1 MLVQTPRLLPAPD
14 EVMEGTR
21 GLTPGSLMSEFVKD
35 HHTLKLRAGIVV
47 HEADQLAVEEP
58 LEIRLGGRRFTLTMR
73 TPGHDEELAAG
84 FLLAEGF
91 INSRE
96 ELGEIRRLRDSQGR
110 PEPNALDVVLNV
122 PSAGLRERLQRNFN
136 ISSSCGVCGKTSIE
150 ALQRRIEPL
159 KSSTRLSASALF
171 KMPALMR
178 EAQAVFSATGGLHA
192 AALFELNSERVFHG
206 PAAPLYTDEN
216 PIPPPDQGEVSWGS
230 SESSIFREEQG
241 DGAVLAG
248 EGLGEA
254 SDRSAHN
261 TSYQDVRLIVLRED
275 VGRHNAV
282 DKILGY
288 ALLHNMVP
296 LHRNAMM
303 VSGRLSF
310 EIVQKAAAAGIAILC
325 AVSAPSSLAVELAEE
340 VGMTLVGFLREPN
353 FNIYTG
359 QERIVC

>member
-1 MLVQTPRLLPAPD
+1 
-14 EVMEGTR
+14 
-21 GLTPGSLMSEFVKD
+21 MSDFVKN
-35 HHTLKLRAGIVV
+35 HRALKWRAGIAVSEV
-47 HEADQLAVEEP
+47 DYLAVEEP

-110 PEPNALDVVLNV
+110 PDPNALDVVLNV

-150 ALQRRIEPL
+150 ALERRIAPL
-159 KSSTRLSASALF
+159 RSSARIHARALF

-192 AALFELNSERVFHG
+192 AALFEFDAG
-206 PAAPLYTDEN
+206 GGKDE
-216 PIPPPDQGEVSWGS
+216 GS
-230 SESSIFREEQG
+230 GQH
-241 DGAVLAG
+241 AY
-248 EGLGEA
+248 
-254 SDRSAHN
+254 DRN
-261 TSYQDVRLIVLRED
+261 VRLVVLRED

-282 DKILGY
+282 DKIIGY
-288 ALLHNMVP
+288 ALLHGKLP
-296 LHRNAMM
+296 HQATLGGAERSRAEALSAAKGQESATCALTMM

-310 EIVQKAAAAGIAILC
+310 EIVQKAAAASIAILC

-340 VGMTLVGFLREPN
+340 IGMTLVGFLREPN
-353 FNIYTG
+353 FNVYTAE
-359 QERIVC
+359 ERIVD